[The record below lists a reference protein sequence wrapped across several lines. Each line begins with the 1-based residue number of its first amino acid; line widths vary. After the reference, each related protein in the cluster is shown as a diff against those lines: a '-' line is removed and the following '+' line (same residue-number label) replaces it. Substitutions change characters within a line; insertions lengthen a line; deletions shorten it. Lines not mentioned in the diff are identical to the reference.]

1 MRRILNIDSG
11 RVMAVTDLHGNYPI
25 YRQYRD
31 HFLSLRAEGKA
42 DIFLLCGDL
51 IHSDGPEE
59 TDGSLDIMLDVIRLR
74 SELGIGMAMLLG
86 NHEMP
91 HLYGITLG
99 RGQHV
104 YTPRFEKAMGGYRR
118 DIVTFFDSLPFY
130 ARTPAGISV
139 THTGASR
146 AAAHARKFN
155 VLATYSHVAELAK
168 VDELL
173 AGQDITS
180 LRDGLG
186 KMTGQSYDEMV
197 LENLGPEGLTPDRY
211 DELLYGAC
219 VSAISDPFQLLWEAL
234 NNFNE
239 REYGRA
245 HYRMLVD
252 SFLRNMSNGFATQR
266 ILLSGHVVVQG
277 GHDIVAERQ
286 LRLASHAHA
295 NPPESGEYLLFDA
308 AQPINGVEDLLSG
321 LGSIFH

>member
-1 MRRILNIDSG
+1 VQNGHSHQLETLPSPTTRLSRLPRHLIQPHGVLEALEHRLAALSVDVGLSG
-11 RVMAVTDLHGNYPI
+11 RRCPQWL
-25 YRQYRD
+25 
-31 HFLSLRAEGKA
+31 
-42 DIFLLCGDL
+42 
-51 IHSDGPEE
+51 
-59 TDGSLDIMLDVIRLR
+59 
-74 SELGIGMAMLLG
+74 
-86 NHEMP
+86 
-91 HLYGITLG
+91 
-99 RGQHV
+99 
-104 YTPRFEKAMGGYRR
+104 
-118 DIVTFFDSLPFY
+118 
-130 ARTPAGISV
+130 
-139 THTGASR
+139 GASGTTLVVC
-146 AAAHARKFN
+146 AR
-155 VLATYSHVAELAK
+155 
-168 VDELL
+168 DERS
-173 AGQDITS
+173 GH
-180 LRDGLG
+180 GLG
-186 KMTGQSYDEMV
+186 ATFRR
-197 LENLGPEGLTPDRY
+197 PEGLTPDRY